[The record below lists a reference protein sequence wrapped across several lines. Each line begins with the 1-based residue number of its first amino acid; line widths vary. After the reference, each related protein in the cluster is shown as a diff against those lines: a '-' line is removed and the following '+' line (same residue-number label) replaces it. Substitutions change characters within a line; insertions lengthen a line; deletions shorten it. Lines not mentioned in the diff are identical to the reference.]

1 MKKLKDN
8 DIRQVVLRQLHEYY
22 PKETNTKIVNE
33 MGILHGQSRID
44 IAVINGILHGF
55 EIKSESDTLQRL
67 PLQMEDYNKVFD
79 RMTIV
84 VQQNFLKDVRRIVPN
99 WWGIWLVTQNEGTIH
114 LKEIRKGKLNKN
126 VDPESLSHLLWRDEA
141 IDILKEK
148 GLHKGFLSKPRQ
160 ILYQRLAK
168 HINLSELKF
177 TINERLKLREGWKV
191 H

>member
-1 MKKLKDN
+1 MRKLKDT
-8 DIRQVVLRQLHEYY
+8 DIRQVVLQKLNEYY
-22 PKETNTKIVNE
+22 SNEPGTKIVNE

-84 VQQNFLKDVRRIVPN
+84 IQRNYLKEVRSIVPK
-99 WWGIWLVTQNEGTIH
+99 WWGIWLVTQYKGEIH
-114 LKEIRKGKLNKN
+114 LREIRKGKFNKN

-141 IDILKEK
+141 INILTKK
-148 GLHKGFLSKPRQ
+148 GLHKGFLSKPRHV
-160 ILYQRLAK
+160 LYRRLA
-168 HINLSELKF
+168 NNVSLSELKF
-177 TINERLKLREGWKV
+177 TINEQLKKREGWKV